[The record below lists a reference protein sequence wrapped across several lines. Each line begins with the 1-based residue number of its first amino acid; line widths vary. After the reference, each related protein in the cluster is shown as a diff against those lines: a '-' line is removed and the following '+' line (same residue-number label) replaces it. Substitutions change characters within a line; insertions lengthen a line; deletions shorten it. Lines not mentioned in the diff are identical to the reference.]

1 MLETIIIGGL
11 IIAAVNKT
19 KNRNTGKEKRDSM
32 TDKNRS
38 TPISDALAWAARQD
52 IEGKA
57 MDALGK
63 ATSLSK
69 RAAASVTQAAS
80 GAATEVKSR
89 HAEYKFSKTLDELNR
104 ATGGVTKRTSETVAS
119 AKKAASEPLWVDGGY
134 SAEFMDDTIKDT
146 LADMS
151 HNPHHWKTRNGG
163 DSTLADIFN
172 DAEERSAKYWADLK
186 ETSVF
191 KGSRDFITTIGSRF
205 QEATEGLG
213 VPISDLKAKEATSA
227 PNRTVSQD
235 VANLLA
241 SVDSEDE
248 PQPETSAVTTE
259 EDSESPKIPSEEI
272 SDLLDLTGEDE
283 KDVSLENA
291 LDILQ
296 ARAASSDLG
305 APVLIL
311 GGMGSKINLDALA
324 RQAVAKGLK
333 AVKLSTSN
341 RHLSDG
347 STPGG
352 RARERI
358 SLIVEGG
365 NADGVDIVFVDAR
378 TGAIDSLSS
387 LVKDVKGVALVVAEP
402 EDEVLAFM
410 LRRRLSEGRYL
421 EIRQ

>member
-11 IIAAVNKT
+11 IITAVNKT
-19 KNRNTGKEKRDSM
+19 KNRKTGKDKRDNM

-38 TPISDALAWAARQD
+38 TPVSDALAWAARQD
-52 IEGKA
+52 IEGKT
-57 MDALGK
+57 MDMLGK

-69 RAAASVTQAAS
+69 RAAASVTQAVS

-89 HAEYKFSKTLDELNR
+89 HAEYKFGKTLDELNR

-119 AKKAASEPLWVDGGY
+119 AEKAASEPLWVDGGY
-134 SAEFMDDTIKDT
+134 STEFMDDTIKDT
-146 LADMS
+146 LADMRY
-151 HNPHHWKTRNGG
+151 NPHHWETRTGG
-163 DSTLADIFN
+163 DSTLADILK
-172 DAEERSAKYWADLK
+172 DAEERSAKKYLAHLK

-248 PQPETSAVTTE
+248 PQPDTSAVTTE

-272 SDLLDLTGEDE
+272 SGLLDLTGEDE

-347 STPGG
+347 STPRE

-358 SLIVEGG
+358 NLIVESG

-378 TGAIDSLSS
+378 TGSIDPLS
-387 LVKDVKGVALVVAEP
+387 DVKGVALVVAEP

>member
-11 IIAAVNKT
+11 IITAVNKT
-19 KNRNTGKEKRDSM
+19 KNRKTGKDKRDNM

-38 TPISDALAWAARQD
+38 TPVSDALAWAARQD
-52 IEGKA
+52 IEGKT
-57 MDALGK
+57 MDMLGK

-69 RAAASVTQAAS
+69 RAAASVTQAVS

-89 HAEYKFSKTLDELNR
+89 HAEYKFGKTLDELNR
-104 ATGGVTKRTSETVAS
+104 ATGGVTKRTSETAVS
-119 AKKAASEPLWVDGGY
+119 AEKAASEPLWVDGGY
-134 SAEFMDDTIKDT
+134 STEFMDDTIKDT
-146 LADMS
+146 LADMRY
-151 HNPHHWKTRNGG
+151 NPHHWETRNGG
-163 DSTLADIFN
+163 DSTLADILK

-324 RQAVAKGLK
+324 RQAVARGLK

-347 STPGG
+347 STPRE

-358 SLIVEGG
+358 NLIVESG

-378 TGAIDSLSS
+378 TGSIDPLS
-387 LVKDVKGVALVVAEP
+387 DVKGVALVVAEP

>member
-19 KNRNTGKEKRDSM
+19 KNRKTGKDKRDSM

-38 TPISDALAWAARQD
+38 TPVSDALAWAARQD
-52 IEGKA
+52 IEGKT
-57 MDALGK
+57 MDMLGK

-69 RAAASVTQAAS
+69 RAAASVTQAVS

-89 HAEYKFSKTLDELNR
+89 HAEYKFGKTLDELNR
-104 ATGGVTKRTSETVAS
+104 ATGGVTKRTSETAAS
-119 AKKAASEPLWVDGGY
+119 AEKTASEPLWVDGGY
-134 SAEFMDDTIKDT
+134 STEFMDDTIKDT

-151 HNPHHWKTRNGG
+151 QNPHHWETRTGG
-163 DSTLADIFN
+163 GSTLTDMFN
-172 DAEERSAKYWADLK
+172 DAEERSATYWADLK

-227 PNRTVSQD
+227 PNRTISQD

-241 SVDSEDE
+241 SVDGEDE
-248 PQPETSAVTTE
+248 PQTETSAVTTE

-296 ARAASSDLG
+296 ARATSSDLG

-347 STPGG
+347 STPRE

-358 SLIVEGG
+358 NLIVESG

-378 TGAIDSLSS
+378 TGSIDPLS
-387 LVKDVKGVALVVAEP
+387 DVKGVALVVAEP
-402 EDEVLAFM
+402 EDETLAFM

>member
-11 IIAAVNKT
+11 IITAVNKT
-19 KNRNTGKEKRDSM
+19 KNRKTGKDKRDNM

-38 TPISDALAWAARQD
+38 TPVSDALAWAARQD
-52 IEGKA
+52 IEGKI

-63 ATSLSK
+63 ATSLGK
-69 RAAASVTQAAS
+69 RAAASVTQAVS

-89 HAEYKFSKTLDELNR
+89 HAEYKFGKTLDELNR

-119 AKKAASEPLWVDGGY
+119 AEKTANEPLWVDGGY
-134 SAEFMDDTIKDT
+134 STEFMDDTIKDT

-151 HNPHHWKTRNGG
+151 QNPHHWETRTGG
-163 DSTLADIFN
+163 GSTLTDMFN
-172 DAEERSAKYWADLK
+172 DAEKRSAKYWADLK

-241 SVDSEDE
+241 SVDGEDE
-248 PQPETSAVTTE
+248 PQTETSAVTTE

-347 STPGG
+347 STPRE

-358 SLIVEGG
+358 NLIVESG

-378 TGAIDSLSS
+378 TGSIDPLS
-387 LVKDVKGVALVVAEP
+387 DVKGVALVVAEP

>member
-1 MLETIIIGGL
+1 M
-11 IIAAVNKT
+11 
-19 KNRNTGKEKRDSM
+19 
-32 TDKNRS
+32 
-38 TPISDALAWAARQD
+38 
-52 IEGKA
+52 
-57 MDALGK
+57 
-63 ATSLSK
+63 
-69 RAAASVTQAAS
+69 
-80 GAATEVKSR
+80 
-89 HAEYKFSKTLDELNR
+89 
-104 ATGGVTKRTSETVAS
+104 
-119 AKKAASEPLWVDGGY
+119 
-134 SAEFMDDTIKDT
+134 
-146 LADMS
+146 
-151 HNPHHWKTRNGG
+151 
-163 DSTLADIFN
+163 
-172 DAEERSAKYWADLK
+172 
-186 ETSVF
+186 
-191 KGSRDFITTIGSRF
+191 
-205 QEATEGLG
+205 
-213 VPISDLKAKEATSA
+213 
-227 PNRTVSQD
+227 
-235 VANLLA
+235 
-241 SVDSEDE
+241 
-248 PQPETSAVTTE
+248 TTE

-311 GGMGSKINLDALA
+311 GGVGSKINLDALA

-347 STPGG
+347 STPRE

-358 SLIVEGG
+358 NLIVESG

-378 TGAIDSLSS
+378 TGSIDPLS
-387 LVKDVKGVALVVAEP
+387 DVKGVALVVAEP